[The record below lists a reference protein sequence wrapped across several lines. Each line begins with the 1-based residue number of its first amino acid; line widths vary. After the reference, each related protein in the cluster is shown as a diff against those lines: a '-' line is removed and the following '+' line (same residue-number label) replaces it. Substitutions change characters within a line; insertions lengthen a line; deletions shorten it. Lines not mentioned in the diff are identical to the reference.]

1 MTTTAMTP
9 TQLQPGLYPNVRAH
23 QYHSWQAASQSVL
36 KIIRDQSPA
45 HAYQQMTNPAPSTP
59 AKRMGTAI
67 HTAVLQP
74 DVFDQEY
81 IVAPDLDRRTKT
93 GREEWALLVN
103 AWGEDNI
110 LKPEEMQE
118 IQAIRDAV
126 LSHPTAGPLL
136 RGDVELS
143 ALWADDETGVLCK
156 GRFDVA
162 NKRVGALVDLKTTR
176 DASKRAFSR
185 AIWHYGY
192 HIQAAH
198 YLAGAQAHG
207 IDAEFFVIVAVEKT
221 PPYAV
226 AVYNLRGDVIKAG
239 HDELRPLIDM
249 YAQCM
254 ESGHWPGYPTEAV
267 EIDLPRYAWVEYE
280 ERVGLA

>member
-1 MTTTAMTP
+1 MITTLTTP
-9 TQLQPGLYPNVRAH
+9 TTLTPGLYPNVPAY
-23 QYHSWQAASQSVL
+23 QYHGWQAANQSLL
-36 KIIRDQSPA
+36 KTMRDQSPA
-45 HAYQQMTNPAPSTP
+45 HAYQQMTNPSPSTP
-59 AKRMGTAI
+59 ATRLGTAI

-74 DVFDQEY
+74 DVFHQEY
-81 IVAPDLDRRTKT
+81 IVAPEINRRTNA

-110 LKPEEMQE
+110 LKSEEMQE
-118 IQAIRDAV
+118 IQAISDAV

-143 ALWADDETGVLCK
+143 ALWTDDETGVLCK

-176 DASKRAFSR
+176 DASQRAFSR
-185 AIWHYGY
+185 AIWQYGY

-198 YLAGAQAHG
+198 YLAGANAHG

-239 HDELRPLIDM
+239 HDELRPLIEQ

-267 EIDLPRYAWVEYE
+267 EIDLPRYAWFEHD
-280 ERVGLA
+280 ERMGLA